1 MALLLVA
8 PKSREASCLVV
19 MLPLDRFSTAR
30 LCFGGRCFTSA
41 VEPDGKCWLSS
52 SMST

>member
-1 MALLLVA
+1 MALLLMA